1 MCFERNVFAHFT
13 LFGQSHLSISFACD
27 QTLARGGLK
36 PNLDKHDSYP
46 DFLPSPCGGPAQHG
60 WWKDAVGHDVSKSA
74 AMNLKHSPFFTS
86 AVESISAISDVCSLL
101 KKLKKCQ
108 LKTQICSAEAG
119 PVGCIFMHGRWWGL
133 DALVAMRWCC
143 LVNKLNVISQCFWYV
158 QYVFA
163 TVEIHSWARTALR
176 RAQTY
181 IKAQQSPL
189 IQSRIYFQLKN
200 RMQGVLLGC
209 ANYTLE
215 CLRLFLRF

>member
-1 MCFERNVFAHFT
+1 MQHCPRNDTHKQVICFAKCVLREMY
-13 LFGQSHLSISFACD
+13 LLISPCLASLICPFPFACD

-119 PVGCIFMHGRWWGL
+119 PVGCIFMHGR
-133 DALVAMRWCC
+133 
-143 LVNKLNVISQCFWYV
+143 
-158 QYVFA
+158 
-163 TVEIHSWARTALR
+163 
-176 RAQTY
+176 
-181 IKAQQSPL
+181 
-189 IQSRIYFQLKN
+189 
-200 RMQGVLLGC
+200 
-209 ANYTLE
+209 
-215 CLRLFLRF
+215 